1 MDTPDWRYGQ
11 CECNRST
18 YAFTKTLKCSSCGRL
33 LLSIIPRYRIKLGI
47 IDDSDCACFVVFDKE
62 AKQVLG
68 KNCNLLLE
76 FSNEVAA
83 NDESELLENAITP
96 TKRLSS
102 ESEESKVKRN
112 DVPILVILV
121 IQVSHAKHVIA
132 HVIRQ
137 VNNIF
142 NKHQT
147 ISTSCKVSVYS
158 LEYSNRIRLQR
169 DARLNR
175 KTMLLQKRQGASTSN
190 SNLDTKELEE
200 VCIAE
205 KGRHLRQR
213 KTFLKELAINL
224 SKIFEEVEDITENM
238 TILDDSVQIEYP
250 AIFDVAENTGKVQ
263 LPFLQRP
270 PQLLQGLISGA
281 DQRSKHFKNNI
292 RTYNSMFCFTSL
304 GGKIETS
311 INDGT
316 GPPQFIVSGQNYHR
330 IGSLVPIEG
339 QRPKFAQLYIYDTEN
354 EVSNRIEIFSS
365 RTNNNN
371 IDQSLVLDLKDIID
385 QHNVLAHTFRIVRN
399 YLNQGDIA
407 NIRLR
412 LYRKRSKDARVYNLP
427 SSNEVAAL
435 IVGDFNSGDA
445 GHGYQEDIPLRES
458 HRVDENRK
466 RQCVSLREF
475 IAFRIQERK
484 VEYATIV
491 NGGRL
496 FQQFLVRS
504 DIYKGIQDAVVK
516 GETRASKA
524 DFFITMTCNLSW
536 QEIGR
541 VNNPRNLKVEDRPDI
556 SCRVFKIKLD
566 MIISDL
572 KQGIPFG
579 VLDAGM
585 YTVEFQKRGLPHAHI
600 LLWLS
605 GDYKI
610 TTTTQIDQLI
620 SSELPDPAQHPK
632 LFRAVSTY
640 MIHGPC
646 GRAFSKSSCMKDGYC
661 TKYYPK
667 TFSKTTVI
675 DDSGYPSYRRRDTGV
690 VTEKKGV
697 HMDNRNVVPYNA
709 YLLMFYQAHVN
720 VEYCNKSNAIKYLF
734 KYVNKGPDRVA
745 VGVTKEASSG
755 EDAQVIDEIKQ
766 FYDCRY
772 LSACEAVWR
781 TLAYDIHQ
789 MWPSAMRLTFH
800 LPGEQNIIFKDD
812 DDLEEIVEEEEGKSV
827 QRGCTTYESIRT
839 VNGITYSSFQDAC
852 YSMGLL
858 CDDREFIAAINEV
871 AELASG
877 HQLRKLFAMLLISN
891 SISNPERVWNATW
904 TLLADGILYERR
916 KALKNQGLNMTD
928 DELKN
933 LCLIEIEKILNSNVR
948 SLRDYQSMPYPEMSH
963 VRLFQNKLIEEE
975 LAYGTNELTHTN
987 LYTEQKMTHEQRL
1000 VFDEILNAV
1009 VTDSG
1014 GFYFVYGHG
1023 GCERLILDFQ
1033 YPLQLLMNLLATSCM
1048 AV

>member
-1 MDTPDWRYGQ
+1 MMWY
-11 CECNRST
+11 EERSEKS
-18 YAFTKTLKCSSCGRL
+18 KTGSN
-33 LLSIIPRYRIKLGI
+33 I
-47 IDDSDCACFVVFDKE
+47 
-62 AKQVLG
+62 
-68 KNCNLLLE
+68 E
-76 FSNEVAA
+76 FS
-83 NDESELLENAITP
+83 ICCM
-96 TKRLSS
+96 R
-102 ESEESKVKRN
+102 
-112 DVPILVILV
+112 
-121 IQVSHAKHVIA
+121 
-132 HVIRQ
+132 
-137 VNNIF
+137 
-142 NKHQT
+142 
-147 ISTSCKVSVYS
+147 
-158 LEYSNRIRLQR
+158 
-169 DARLNR
+169 
-175 KTMLLQKRQGASTSN
+175 
-190 SNLDTKELEE
+190 
-200 VCIAE
+200 
-205 KGRHLRQR
+205 
-213 KTFLKELAINL
+213 
-224 SKIFEEVEDITENM
+224 
-238 TILDDSVQIEYP
+238 
-250 AIFDVAENTGKVQ
+250 GKVQ

-270 PQLLQGLISGA
+270 PQLLQGLLSGA
-281 DQRSKHFKNNI
+281 DQRSKHFKDNI

-371 IDQSLVLDLKDIID
+371 IDQSLVLDLKDMID

-435 IVGDFNSGDA
+435 IVGDFDSGDA
-445 GHGYQEDIPLRES
+445 GRDIIVQLKSGHLQRIHETHTAFIPLQYPMMFPYGEDGYQEDIPLRES
-458 HRVDENRK
+458 HRADENRK
-466 RQCVSLREF
+466 RQRVSLREF

-484 VEYATIV
+484 VEYATNV

-496 FQQFLVRS
+496 FQQFLVDCFSMIEAQRLTYYRNNQTKVRS
-504 DIYKGIQDAVVK
+504 DIYKGIQDAVVR

-524 DFFITMTCNLSW
+524 GKRIILPASFTGGMRYMFNNCQDAMAICKKYGYPDLFITMTCNSSW

-579 VLDAGM
+579 VLDA
-585 YTVEFQKRGLPHAHI
+585 
-600 LLWLS
+600 
-605 GDYKI
+605 
-610 TTTTQIDQLI
+610 
-620 SSELPDPAQHPK
+620 ELPDPAQHPK

-646 GRAFSKSSCMKDGYC
+646 GRAFSKSPCMKDGYC

-697 HMDNRNVVPYNA
+697 HMDNRNV
-709 YLLMFYQAHVN
+709 
-720 VEYCNKSNAIKYLF
+720 YCNKSNAIKYLF

-772 LSACEAVWR
+772 LFACEAVWR

-789 MWPSAMRLTFH
+789 RWPSVMRLTFH

-812 DDLEEIVEEEEGKSV
+812 DDLKEIVEEEEGKSIFDV
-827 QRGCTTYESIRT
+827 AENTDVIDIGDPDFFIGIATPCCCMRRDQRSPKQDPIL
-839 VNGITYSSFQDAC
+839 SSQYVVCEGRYRIKLGVIDDSDCAC
-852 YSMGLL
+852 YVVFDNEAKQVLEESCG
-858 CDDREFIAAINEV
+858 EFIG
-871 AELASG
+871 ELY
-877 HQLRKLFAMLLISN
+877 RT
-891 SISNPERVWNATW
+891 P
-904 TLLADGILYERR
+904 
-916 KALKNQGLNMTD
+916 
-928 DELKN
+928 
-933 LCLIEIEKILNSNVR
+933 
-948 SLRDYQSMPYPEMSH
+948 
-963 VRLFQNKLIEEE
+963 
-975 LAYGTNELTHTN
+975 TN
-987 LYTEQKMTHEQRL
+987 Y
-1000 VFDEILNAV
+1000 
-1009 VTDSG
+1009 
-1014 GFYFVYGHG
+1014 
-1023 GCERLILDFQ
+1023 ILDFDDK
-1033 YPLQLLMNLLATSCM
+1033 SM
-1048 AV
+1048 AVGE